1 MDATAKSAKNVAAEA
16 EPKKRIKHK
25 TDPRIEQ
32 KITEVGDEAALPNTQ
47 RQPCPTHSATRL
59 YDSCHGA
66 TLHCFAAPTQSQG
79 APVLEAV

>member
-1 MDATAKSAKNVAAEA
+1 MDATVKSAKNVAAEA

-32 KITEVGDEAALPNTQ
+32 KITEVGDEAALPHTQ
-47 RQPCPTHSATRL
+47 RQSYPTRL
-59 YDSCHGA
+59 WNWCHGA
-66 TLHCFAAPTQSQG
+66 TLHDFAAPTQSQG